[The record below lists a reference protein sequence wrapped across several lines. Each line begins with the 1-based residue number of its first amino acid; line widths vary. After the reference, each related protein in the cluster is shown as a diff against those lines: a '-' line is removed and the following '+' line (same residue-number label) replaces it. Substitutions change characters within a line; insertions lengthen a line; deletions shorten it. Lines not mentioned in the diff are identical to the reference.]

1 MTAHST
7 PDSSSKRRH
16 WPLILFKG
24 GVTLALCA
32 VLLIQADWDH
42 VADALLSARPILVG
56 AVFIGM
62 VLGVCISAVKWRLLL
77 TIHGQFFPL
86 PTLTRYYF
94 TSVFFNNFL
103 PSTIGGDVYR
113 VYKTM
118 HRKKGRARALAA
130 VLTERLTGIWALLAL
145 GLAGGIYEYCG
156 VQAPPQ
162 WLAPAIIIFGFAT
175 VLPVVLLPV
184 SQKAATWCTGV
195 TWMPEKIKKLLLLAD
210 DYRGRPKKIAQ
221 VMVLSFLF
229 HLFTLGWM
237 FLLTRAVGAPVSF
250 AALTLG
256 TAGSNLA
263 AMLPLSINGI
273 GLWDGSFIYLMSAQ
287 GMSYNAALAMM
298 LAIRTL
304 LVPLSLI
311 GGIFYLSDRKD
322 SPLQALQD
330 ESFRTENG

>member
-1 MTAHST
+1 
-7 PDSSSKRRH
+7 
-16 WPLILFKG
+16 
-24 GVTLALCA
+24 
-32 VLLIQADWDH
+32 
-42 VADALLSARPILVG
+42 
-56 AVFIGM
+56 
-62 VLGVCISAVKWRLLL
+62 
-77 TIHGQFFPL
+77 
-86 PTLTRYYF
+86 
-94 TSVFFNNFL
+94 
-103 PSTIGGDVYR
+103 
-113 VYKTM
+113 
-118 HRKKGRARALAA
+118 
-130 VLTERLTGIWALLAL
+130 
-145 GLAGGIYEYCG
+145 
-156 VQAPPQ
+156 
-162 WLAPAIIIFGFAT
+162 
-175 VLPVVLLPV
+175 
-184 SQKAATWCTGV
+184 
-195 TWMPEKIKKLLLLAD
+195 MPEKIKKLLLLAD